1 LSGLILYVCRGV
13 SVLSLWYHEG
23 FEGYQQQIDGFCVWQ
38 YITVRII
45 SLSSTISLLR
55 LQHYRWLDE
64 TPTGR
69 IITRCTQ
76 DIRAIDGPVP
86 QTFVWL
92 LDLGSGMVTKL
103 GAIVLFTPL
112 FLVPGAGVAIFGLYL
127 GNLYLK
133 AQLSVKRETR
143 YVQEV

>member
-1 LSGLILYVCRGV
+1 M
-13 SVLSLWYHEG
+13 
-23 FEGYQQQIDGFCVWQ
+23 
-38 YITVRII
+38 RII

-69 IITRCTQ
+69 IITRSTQ

-86 QTFVWL
+86 QMFSWL
-92 LDLGSGMVTKL
+92 LDLACGMVTKL

-112 FLVPGAGVAIFGLYL
+112 FLVPGVGVAIFGLYL

-143 YVQEV
+143 YVPRGPMLTVAHVAAVMLALPCWRISAQLFMELVCT